1 MRPRLLRAL
10 AGVGLGGGLVLI
22 WWGLFRLSPRWP
34 LRLVGDD
41 TCRSDLGCGL
51 GAAIVSLIIT
61 VAVVLAI
68 SMAAGWLLLWAVRVR
83 PAWPVAL
90 VGPILGWV
98 VWWLA
103 NPVLQHV
110 FGDTTWRAVVA
121 FAVGYGL
128 AGLITPQRSS

>member
-1 MRPRLLRAL
+1 
-10 AGVGLGGGLVLI
+10 
-22 WWGLFRLSPRWP
+22 
-34 LRLVGDD
+34 
-41 TCRSDLGCGL
+41 
-51 GAAIVSLIIT
+51 
-61 VAVVLAI
+61 VVLAI

-90 VGPILGWV
+90 GGPILGWV